1 MTRDELQKDMERL
14 AEQAERF
21 VHLLDL
27 ALSVGA
33 TIGWLRVNKAGGGNQ
48 GSQGEQGERGERG
61 LAGLSVPVRRALVFL
76 FVLNVGLAASNLL
89 WTAHEVQAGNRS
101 RCSTVVADATIPLPP
116 GPAREWEAAFEA
128 IARQR
133 AQQLHCGT

>member
-1 MTRDELQKDMERL
+1 MSEQDE
-14 AEQAERF
+14 
-21 VHLLDL
+21 HLT
-27 ALSVGA
+27 VFQGPR
-33 TIGWLRVNKAGGGNQ
+33 GPQGNQGNQGNQGTPGNQGNQGSQ

-101 RCSTVVADATIPLPP
+101 RCSTVVADATISLPPAP